1 MKDIAIRNTHVKYV
15 SPPTYQS
22 KVMSKVKVFEK

>member
-1 MKDIAIRNTHVKYV
+1 MKDLTIKNKLVKYEG
-15 SPPTYQS
+15 PTTYQS